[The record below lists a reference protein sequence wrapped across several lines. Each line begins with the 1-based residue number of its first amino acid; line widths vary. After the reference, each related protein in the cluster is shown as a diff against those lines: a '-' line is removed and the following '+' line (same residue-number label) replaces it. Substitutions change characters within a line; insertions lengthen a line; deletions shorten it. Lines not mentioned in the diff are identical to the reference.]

1 MEVCFLL
8 LSCAPNHTHPHMP
21 IPNFPKGILPLSLP
35 LSCPNPCKV
44 MRALIYRAHL
54 CPSHLGSEM
63 WVQEGGQETTNH
75 LRKAQD
81 FYSKEKVFAIA
92 PKRTSSL
99 FKKKIRKKIIK
110 RPCLGN
116 GEVIYSQHHCVL
128 YRKKSTGELTAETH
142 LLSAC
147 PAQNCSEHLESLD
160 FIYTNVYVGRGV
172 CMCLSVCVCACPCKG
187 PLQSKI
193 YTVIYLQKE
202 KVMC

>member
-99 FKKKIRKKIIK
+99 FKKKKKEENNK
-110 RPCLGN
+110 T
-116 GEVIYSQHHCVL
+116 S
-128 YRKKSTGELTAETH
+128 
-142 LLSAC
+142 LLRQWGSYLFSASL
-147 PAQNCSEHLESLD
+147 CS
-160 FIYTNVYVGRGV
+160 V
-172 CMCLSVCVCACPCKG
+172 
-187 PLQSKI
+187 
-193 YTVIYLQKE
+193 QKE
-202 KVMC
+202 INR

>member
-1 MEVCFLL
+1 MHRGVFSSSFMC
-8 LSCAPNHTHPHMP
+8 SHSYTSTYTHPRLS
-21 IPNFPKGILPLSLP
+21 KGDPSP
-35 LSCPNPCKV
+35 VSSTVMSKPCKV

-81 FYSKEKVFAIA
+81 FYSKERVFAIA
-92 PKRTSSL
+92 PKRTSIL
-99 FKKKIRKKIIK
+99 KKKRKKIIK
-110 RPCLGN
+110 PPCLGN

-147 PAQNCSEHLESLD
+147 PAQNHSEHLESLG
-160 FIYTNVYVGRGV
+160 FHLYKCV
-172 CMCLSVCVCACPCKG
+172 CGQRRERVCVCVCVRACEGLYKARYI
-187 PLQSKI
+187 L
-193 YTVIYLQKE
+193 
-202 KVMC
+202 